1 MKWNLNQRLLG
12 VAAVIVVLGALA
24 ACSSDDG
31 GDAPSGGEESG
42 GQPVTLVLDWTPN
55 TNHAGIYVAQAEGYY
70 DEAGLD
76 VEIIQ
81 PGESGSLPALGSG
94 QADFALTVQEQ
105 LIPARAEDVPAVAV
119 AAVLQHN
126 TSSLVALGEEGI
138 ESPADLVGKRY
149 GGFGGQLETELVQSL
164 VACDGGDPTGVEFV
178 EVGNV
183 DYRVGLEQDFY
194 DFVWIFDG
202 WDGIRLGEVEGVDVT
217 TLPFRDYEDCIPD
230 WYTPMIATT
239 EELVADDP
247 DTVAAF
253 VEATARGYEYAI
265 GHPDEAAA
273 ILLEAAPELDAD
285 LVEASMAYL
294 ADQFLA
300 DAPQWGWQ
308 EEQVWVDFE
317 AFLRRSGLVT
327 EQIDV
332 ADAFTNEFLPEPDAT
347 G

>member
-1 MKWNLNQRLLG
+1 MTCSTDKRLRWVG
-12 VAAVIVVLGALA
+12 AATLVISALVIG
-24 ACSSDDG
+24 CSSDSD
-31 GDAPSGGEESG
+31 DSASEREPSAAE
-42 GQPVTLVLDWTPN
+42 PVTLVLDWTPN

-70 DEAGLD
+70 ADAGLD

-94 QADFALTVQEQ
+94 QAEFAVTVQEQ

-126 TSSLVALGEEGI
+126 TSSLVALGDEGI
-138 ESPADLVGKRY
+138 DAPADLVGKRY

-164 VACDGGDPTGVEFV
+164 VECDGGDPAGVEFV

-183 DYRVGLEQDFY
+183 DYRVGLEEDFY

-230 WYTPMIATT
+230 WYTPMLATT
-239 EELVADDP
+239 EQLVADDP

-265 GHPDEAAA
+265 DHPDEAAA

-294 ADQFLA
+294 ADQFAA

-308 EEQVWVDFE
+308 EERVWVDFE

-332 ADAFTNEFLPEPDAT
+332 AEAYTNEFLPEPDGT